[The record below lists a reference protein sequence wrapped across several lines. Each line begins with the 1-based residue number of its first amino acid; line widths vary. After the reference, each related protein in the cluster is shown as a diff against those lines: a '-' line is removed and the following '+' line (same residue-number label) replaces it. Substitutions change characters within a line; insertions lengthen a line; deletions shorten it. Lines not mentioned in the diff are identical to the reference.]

1 MANGRNYNDIVPK
14 TRDYVE
20 EGAKKKKNY
29 DDIVPKTRNYVLEQ
43 WKKQQPKKN
52 YNDIVPR
59 TRSYIPKPP
68 IDNPFYR
75 NPIYDPSKPDEII
88 PAPLNPVSPEQA
100 ERIEQNLYNRDQEML
115 SDILDQPDTRT
126 SPDDPEEHMERE
138 RRKAYA
144 QVQATLA
151 SAYDLGQMNSD
162 QRALLEEVVTDG
174 LAEGY
179 SLEEIMAEMERPD
192 NAAYLGLVPSQPT
205 PSTFDRLR
213 KGAAEDALFRAEQD
227 ME

>member
-1 MANGRNYNDIVPK
+1 MANDKNYNDIVPK

-20 EGAKKKKNY
+20 EGTKKKRHYGEKKKNY
-29 DDIVPKTRNYVLEQ
+29 GDIVPKTRHYGSEQ
-43 WKKQQPKKN
+43 REKQPRKKN
-52 YNDIVPR
+52 YNDTVPR

-126 SPDDPEEHMERE
+126 SPDDPEEHM
-138 RRKAYA
+138 
-144 QVQATLA
+144 
-151 SAYDLGQMNSD
+151 
-162 QRALLEEVVTDG
+162 
-174 LAEGY
+174 
-179 SLEEIMAEMERPD
+179 
-192 NAAYLGLVPSQPT
+192 
-205 PSTFDRLR
+205 
-213 KGAAEDALFRAEQD
+213 
-227 ME
+227 